1 MHYYSLVSNEKRN
14 NETGKRHKIKKKIE
28 SKREHTLSTV
38 TFSSSSFSVVATHLI
53 FLFHNKYT
61 PKEKVTYNNTRTIK
75 IENMYGRYTFNVY
88 DTNST
93 IARTRKTCTF
103 ERSTLDDGRVSTN
116 QPQSR
121 GEALPSPSPAPSPAT
136 PSHCLPR
143 HHVVSPLL
151 VFSVSL
157 VLARLHVCFLSFP
170 HLCLR
175 QSAS

>member
-1 MHYYSLVSNEKRN
+1 
-14 NETGKRHKIKKKIE
+14 
-28 SKREHTLSTV
+28 
-38 TFSSSSFSVVATHLI
+38 
-53 FLFHNKYT
+53 
-61 PKEKVTYNNTRTIK
+61 
-75 IENMYGRYTFNVY
+75 MYGRYTFNVY

-175 QSAS
+175 QSASQLVRLFSVRSGRLRARHERLSATFQLDGESVRRDPLCIFTYTKTRFARGESCGEFVAALRRASIKLLLQTR